1 MYFDMDAFEYRYIAA
16 DNVDYET
23 AAAMD
28 STGVLGD
35 FDKENV
41 DISFLGNKY
50 YIIRDSEFD
59 YGNIY
64 EYVDGVASLVK
75 KDGHV
80 FGLKCIDHCTLEMQ
94 TGPYWLNYNE
104 SYPVRYYKV
113 NKDVEETYSY
123 EKGVYVEVAMCD
135 WFLEPSVYE
144 DNGSVVSPAIRKE
157 ELLGYSMPETLTNN
171 IYIDRGYSTV
181 LDKHLRM
188 VEISSL
194 EALEKY
200 GNGSFNIINLEE
212 ETI

>member
-1 MYFDMDAFEYRYIAA
+1 M
-16 DNVDYET
+16 
-23 AAAMD
+23 
-28 STGVLGD
+28 
-35 FDKENV
+35 
-41 DISFLGNKY
+41 
-50 YIIRDSEFD
+50 
-59 YGNIY
+59 
-64 EYVDGVASLVK
+64 DGVASLVK

-94 TGPYWLNYNE
+94 TGSYWLNYNE

-113 NKDVEETYSY
+113 NKDAEETYSY
-123 EKGVYVEVAMCD
+123 EKGGYIEVAMCD

-181 LDKHLRM
+181 LDKHLKM
-188 VEISSL
+188 GEISSL